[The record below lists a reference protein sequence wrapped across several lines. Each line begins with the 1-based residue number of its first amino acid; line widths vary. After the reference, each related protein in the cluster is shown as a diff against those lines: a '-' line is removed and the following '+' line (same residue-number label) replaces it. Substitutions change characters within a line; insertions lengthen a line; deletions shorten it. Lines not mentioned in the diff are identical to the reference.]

1 MSGDRQVID
10 ENGAHSLARDT
21 TFGFIDHTT
30 ETEKLYHPVLIANEG
45 ENTMKRAIVEE
56 LRRSKS
62 FTFSVAFITT
72 DALAA
77 LKQAL
82 LSFQGR
88 GTIVTSTYLGFN
100 EPAVFRELLT
110 LEGIDVRI
118 HTDGGRG
125 FHAKGYVFSQRL
137 SVTAIVGS
145 SNLTVSALQRNREW
159 NLRFSAMPGGDIV
172 SQLSSAVDDQ
182 RADSVPL
189 TEEWIEAYEAS
200 YVPPESRAGTVAP
213 AAHPRVV
220 GDHSQRVVPNL
231 MQSEA
236 LAEIASL
243 RFAGEKRAVV
253 VSATGTG
260 KTILAAL
267 DVRAAAPKK
276 MLFLVHREQILDRA
290 MDEFKRVLQVDH
302 DRFGKYVGSV
312 RQLDRQFVFA
322 TVQSL
327 SQAGTLGGIDPELF
341 DYVLIDEVHR
351 AGAESYRRVIDHF
364 SPKFLLGV
372 TATPER
378 TDEFNVYG
386 LFDYNVAY
394 EIRLQRALEEGML
407 SPFHYFGVTDL
418 TVDGAVIDD
427 KSQFSKLVSMQR
439 VDHIVSSLRKYGHI
453 GTPVRGLIFCS
464 RNEEAR
470 ELAQM
475 LNGRVVDREPLRV
488 VALSGA
494 DPVETRN
501 QRVDDLAEGRLDY
514 IITVDVFNEGIDI
527 PTVNQVVMLRR
538 TQSSIVFTQQLG
550 RGLRKAAKKDH
561 LRVIDFIGNY
571 DSNFLIPIALFGNTS
586 LNKDSI
592 RRDMIRTGG
601 AGSLAGK
608 SSVSFDEIA
617 ASRIF
622 ESLSTVRLDSM
633 KYIKQT
639 VQEMKN
645 RVGSAPRLLD
655 FARFDVA
662 DPVILAC
669 KKGEYWSLLVT
680 LRMVDSAPSAV
691 QRSALT
697 FLSEEL
703 LNGKRPHELLVLR
716 ELMSRKSGLP
726 QDEVVRLFMR
736 EGVAADAAT
745 VESVGR
751 VISFSFYGLQ
761 KREKY
766 GRPLVA
772 VEDGVWRLDPGFEAE
787 LRRSVEFQQH
797 VEDAVSTG
805 LFLARHRFK
814 YTAELL
820 VGERYS
826 RRDVCRLLNWQ
837 SSQEATM
844 YGYKVDTFTNTCPI
858 FITYHKHDDVDD
870 SIAYE
875 DEFLSESAIHWFT
888 RSRRTLKSEEV
899 RRIVSN
905 GPDLHIFAKKDDA
918 EGTEFYYLGRAS
930 SSDAE
935 QTTMPSAGSEL
946 DVVTMTLTLESP
958 IEAGMYAYL
967 RTDSL
972 SETSETT

>member
-1 MSGDRQVID
+1 MRNDHQGTVDRGSHPLV
-10 ENGAHSLARDT
+10 RDT
-21 TFGFIDHTT
+21 TFGFIDHTID
-30 ETEKLYHPVLIANEG
+30 TEKLYHPVLIANEG

-56 LRRSKS
+56 LRRSES

-82 LSFQGR
+82 LSFHGR

-118 HTDGGRG
+118 HSDGGRG
-125 FHAKGYVFSQRL
+125 FHAKGYVFNQRQ

-172 SQLSSAVDDQ
+172 TQLRTAVDAQ
-182 RADSVPL
+182 YANSVPL
-189 TEEWIEAYEAS
+189 TEEWIETYATS
-200 YVPPESRAGTVAP
+200 YVPPQPRTGTVTPVAQP
-213 AAHPRVV
+213 AAV
-220 GDHSQRVVPNL
+220 DDQSQRVVPNL

-243 RFAGEKRAVV
+243 RAAGEKRAVV

-267 DVRAAAPKK
+267 DVRVAAPKK

-290 MDEFKRVLQVDH
+290 MEEFKRVLQVDD

-327 SQAGTLGGIDPELF
+327 SRIDTIAGIDPDHF
-341 DYVLIDEVHR
+341 DYILIDEVHR

-378 TDEFNVYG
+378 TDEFNVYE
-386 LFDYNVAY
+386 LFRYNVAY

-427 KSQFSKLVSMQR
+427 KSQFSKLVSPQR
-439 VDHIVSSLRKYGHI
+439 VDHIASTLRKYGHI
-453 GTPVRGLIFCS
+453 GVPVHGLIFCS

-470 ELAQM
+470 ELARI

-494 DPVETRN
+494 DSVETRN
-501 QRVDDLAEGRLDY
+501 QRVDDLAEGRIDY

-527 PTVNQVVMLRR
+527 PSVNQVVMLRR
-538 TQSSIVFTQQLG
+538 TRSSIVFTQQLG
-550 RGLRKAAKKDH
+550 RGLRKAARKDH

-601 AGSLAGK
+601 AGALAGK

-622 ESLSTVRLDSM
+622 ESLATARLDSM
-633 KYIKQT
+633 KFIKQT
-639 VQEMKN
+639 VQEMRN

-662 DPVILAC
+662 DPVVLAC
-669 KKGEYWSLLVT
+669 KKGEYWSLLST
-680 LRMVDSAPSAV
+680 LKMVDSAPSPA

-697 FLSEEL
+697 FLSGEL

-716 ELMSRKSGLP
+716 DLMSRTGGLSH
-726 QDEVVRLFMR
+726 DDVVRLFTG
-736 EGVAADAAT
+736 EDVAADAAT

-751 VISFSFYGLQ
+751 VITFDFYGLQ

-766 GRPLVA
+766 GRPIVV
-772 VEDGVWRLDPGFEAE
+772 VEDGVWRLDTEFEAE
-787 LRRSVEFQQH
+787 LRGSIEFWQH
-797 VEDAVSTG
+797 VEDVVSTG
-805 LFLARHRFK
+805 LFLARHRYN

-858 FITYHKHDDVDD
+858 FITYHKHDDVEE

-905 GPDLHIFAKKDDA
+905 DPDLHIFAKKDDA
-918 EGTEFYYLGRAS
+918 EGTDFYYLGRAS
-930 SSDAE
+930 SSDAK
-935 QTTMPSAGSEL
+935 QTTMPSGGSEL
-946 DVVTMTLTLESP
+946 DVVTMTLALDTP

-967 RTDSL
+967 RTDPSNEDL
-972 SETSETT
+972 AAV